1 MALAVGIVLVF
12 SSPRA
17 EAWRF
22 VFPGFAAILIFVLFP
37 VIYTIWLGFT
47 NYSSFNLLTYDR
59 AVQVLMANKSINPET
74 ERKFAVTGAPGAY
87 RIWLP
92 DDGLLSSEVKLDGTD
107 GPATLDT
114 GTEPADLSPTKAEIK
129 PRDALQMLELQR
141 ASDGVILK
149 NSGLRTFAE
158 VTSEYAPLDADRYR
172 RVSDGAILT
181 ADHSKGIFVTEA
193 GEEVPPAGGSI

>member
-74 ERKFAVTGAPGAY
+74 ERKFAMTGAPGAY

-92 DDGLLSSEVKLDGTD
+92 DDGLLSSELKLDGTD